1 PSLKTMRS
9 TLSISGLNERRRNI
23 FRYTGVNAAPQFAV
37 AHTIGEINRE
47 PDRKPDKEAA
57 PRLER
62 QAQHQR
68 EAEDHAEKRKD
79 RHEGNTKRTRTFS
92 IRSAQHNHTKAN
104 EHEGKNR
111 ADARTVSKRSD
122 ICQHRHATDGDSSPN
137 GCDVWRAK
145 PRVNFCEILRQQP
158 VACHGHENAWLGELE
173 NEQH

>member
-68 EAEDHAEKRKD
+68 QAEDHAEKRKD

-92 IRSAQHNHTKAN
+92 FRSAQHDHAEAN
-104 EHEGKNR
+104 EHEGKKR
-111 ADARTVSKRSD
+111 ADVCKISERSD
-122 ICQHRHATDGDSSPN
+122 ICKHRDAT
-137 GCDVWRAK
+137 
-145 PRVNFCEILRQQP
+145 
-158 VACHGHENAWLGELE
+158 
-173 NEQH
+173 